1 MPVEDVV
8 LIASELVTNAVRAGA
23 AWVDLTLKVTRQR
36 LDLVVADDA
45 HGWPVLVTAD
55 EEAIGGRGLRLGRP
69 AGRCLGGHPPGA
81 REAGHRHLAGQ
92 GLGKAA
98 HDQRRVG
105 VVGVEVEG
113 ASQEAPRQVGV
124 AVT

>member
-1 MPVEDVV
+1 MRTRLAGDRRAPSAARSYVAQQLETSTVPDGVPVEDVV

-55 EEAIGGRGLRLGRP
+55 EEAIGGRGLGLVDQLADAWVVTRQE
-69 AGRCLGGHPPGA
+69 PGK
-81 REAGHRHLAGQ
+81 L
-92 GLGKAA
+92 
-98 HDQRRVG
+98 
-105 VVGVEVEG
+105 
-113 ASQEAPRQVGV
+113 
-124 AVT
+124 VTATWLDRG